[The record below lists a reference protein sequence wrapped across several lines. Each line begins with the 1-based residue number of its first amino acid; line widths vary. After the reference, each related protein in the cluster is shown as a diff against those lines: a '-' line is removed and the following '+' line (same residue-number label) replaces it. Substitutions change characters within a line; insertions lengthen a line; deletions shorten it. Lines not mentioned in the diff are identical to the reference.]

1 MRFVAATFPTMTAG
15 YSGTPLVKKL
25 GIKPGT
31 PVWVLGAP
39 ADYLTTLGDLP
50 DGALVRLEAL
60 DPAASAVTMEGA
72 SPFIHLFVTQML
84 ELTDWLPRLKAA
96 LARDGM
102 LWVSWPK
109 RASGV
114 ATDVNE
120 NVIRDAALAVGLV
133 DVKVCAVDEV
143 WSGLKLVF
151 RLKDR

>member
-1 MRFVAATFPTMTAG
+1 MT
-15 YSGTPLVKKL
+15 KL
-25 GIKPGT
+25 GIKPGV
-31 PVWVLGAP
+31 PVTLVAAPDGYLGTLGA
-39 ADYLTTLGDLP
+39 LP
-50 DGALVRLEAL
+50 PGATVRLVTLREVGLAV
-60 DPAASAVTMEGA
+60 PAGSAC
-72 SPFIHLFVTQML
+72 PLIHLFVTEQFDLMKCFPL
-84 ELTDWLPRLKAA
+84 LKAG

-114 ATDVNE
+114 PTDVNE
-120 NVIRDAALAVGLV
+120 NVIREAALAAGLV